1 MSDVDQPESA
11 SASGSAPVTASASA
25 PVTAP
30 ESASESAPEPAAP
43 ADIPPPEP
51 IRPEERVESLDI
63 IRGFALFGVLL
74 GNLQG
79 WFRTYPLKVNLNP
92 PAWPGTADVLV
103 EHVRAIVFDAKFFS
117 LFSMLFGAGFAIQME
132 RAEARTKH
140 PYRLLFR
147 RLVILF
153 GIGAA
158 HIVLL
163 WMGDILC
170 TYAVAG
176 LLLLAF
182 LRRKVKTIAI
192 WCACLFTLPLV
203 LSIIYAIVQYVR
215 GSGPGPMRDENEL
228 RAMTEQ
234 GIAIYGQGDWLTI
247 ARFRIKDYFIWIG
260 DLGPSGFHAF
270 AMFLIGLAA
279 WKRGILKRPS
289 EHIPT
294 LKKTIAWGLVVG
306 VGITV
311 YAFIMS
317 ILRPTAGPLAW
328 FNRAMTG
335 IMPLAITS
343 MALLYGAGILLLL
356 QRPGARA
363 RLAPLGSMGR
373 MALTNYLLQSVLCSF
388 IFYGFGLGLYDKIG
402 PAVGVLLVIA
412 IYTFELFLSR
422 FWMRRFRFGPAE
434 WLWRS
439 LTYWKMQPMR
449 LGPRSG
455 VA

>member
-1 MSDVDQPESA
+1 VSDVDPSESA
-11 SASGSAPVTASASA
+11 SASVSASVPA
-25 PVTAP
+25 PAS
-30 ESASESAPEPAAP
+30 ESASESASASEPASPPDA
-43 ADIPPPEP
+43 PPPEP

-103 EHVRAIVFDAKFFS
+103 EHIRAIIFDAKFFS
-117 LFSMLFGAGFAIQME
+117 LFSMLFGAGLAIQME

-140 PYRLLFR
+140 PYRLLLR
-147 RLVILF
+147 RLGILF

-158 HIVLL
+158 HIVLI

-182 LRRKVKTIAI
+182 LRRKVKTVAI
-192 WCACLFTLPLV
+192 WCACLFALPLV
-203 LSIIYAIVQYVR
+203 LTIIVAIVQYVR
-215 GSGPGPMRDENEL
+215 GSGPGPTLDASEINARIQEGV
-228 RAMTEQ
+228 T
-234 GIAIYGQGDWLTI
+234 IYGQGDWLTI
-247 ARFRIKDYFIWIG
+247 ARFRIKDYFLWIG
-260 DLGPSGFHAF
+260 DLGPAGLHAL
-270 AMFLIGLAA
+270 AMFLIGLIA

-294 LKKTIAWGLVVG
+294 LKKTIAWGLIVG
-306 VGITV
+306 VSISV
-311 YAFIMS
+311 YGFVMN
-317 ILRPTAGPLAW
+317 ILRPTVGPLAW
-328 FNRAMTG
+328 FNRAFIG

-388 IFYGFGLGLYDKIG
+388 IFYGFGLGLYDKVG
-402 PAVGVLLVIA
+402 PAVGVLIVIA

-422 FWMRRFRFGPAE
+422 FWMRRFRFGPVE

-449 LGPRSG
+449 LAPRSG
-455 VA
+455 AA